1 MYEELQSC
9 LDERVLVEAQAVEVA
24 MAVAKE
30 YIDEQRFIEYEWKI
44 QVGHEASSMPPL
56 SRFSLR
62 TT

>member
-1 MYEELQSC
+1 M
-9 LDERVLVEAQAVEVA
+9 LVEAQAVEVA